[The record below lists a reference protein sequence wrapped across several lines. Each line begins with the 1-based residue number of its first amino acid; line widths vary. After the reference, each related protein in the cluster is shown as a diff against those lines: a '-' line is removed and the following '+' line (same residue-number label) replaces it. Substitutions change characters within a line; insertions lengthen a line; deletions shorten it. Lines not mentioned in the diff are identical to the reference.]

1 MIVLAGVIGIS
12 FTDGEYG
19 LPAIIG
25 TAVAIATGP
34 VMYRLVHDRRTS

>member
-1 MIVLAGVIGIS
+1 MMVLVSVIGIS

-25 TAVAIATGP
+25 TAVAVATGP
-34 VMYRLVHDRRTS
+34 VMFRLARDRRN